1 MFINKTNIMYTK
13 EKVKACS
20 RWLTVLLMLLLCQAT
35 LAQEK
40 GKETP
45 TVTLSKNSYM
55 VTVGE
60 KDFVVPTI
68 TITNTKRN
76 NITSRFSRTYKIEDG
91 KQLTDEQG
99 NLTKPVTWQ
108 DATTGTTVLERYG
121 NVTIGGKTGTVKVNI
136 AFTPIGVY
144 ADKYNN
150 LSTSYTIQVNAP
162 ENITPTLTHNGNTIA
177 DGATLNI
184 STGKNQWGN
193 AQSGF
198 TALPELKLTYK
209 QNYDTYDITEY
220 YDIYYTLG
228 DTKGGVFS
236 LDMTNKKLISTATT
250 DAETTLTLTAKP
262 KDDYTSVY
270 GDKSYTFTFPVKSS
284 FISTDKKLKTYIS
297 FKKHVQ
303 EVYKAPGT
311 FNYYIPVITDEHGN
325 DITSLYKSNNTWN
338 VSTQWNTGDLTYTV
352 DFKNIYKVSK
362 NPYDQATRFA
372 ERTVDYSS
380 ADNPGQIT
388 FYGDGHAQLWSGAEY
403 VRPDDYIITVTAK
416 APTGY
421 ENIYDDPVVKDE
433 TTTTVTMTPYQGQ
446 PESFSRSYDLKA
458 NQYVLNVMKNAP
470 QIAFSPDPSKVKLAE
485 KMEMTSGSRFDV
497 KGYFPNVQAPTD
509 SCLYEKND
517 FWYTYFVPDDLAWDS
532 KKGDSQLTA
541 ETPVKVEVTGSVTKD
556 KRRED
561 NATESIKQANGSYKT
576 MTGTRYWTQKQWGNE
591 NWKITFHGTG
601 QIPLYYTIRP
611 WNIMKWDV
619 SSAQAVIYDIAPQ
632 EPVTLVIDPNSFV
645 IHIGETAEAPSVK
658 VYDQFGA
665 DLTEHYDFTYN
676 VDNTAIATVDA
687 TDHHATGVAQ
697 GTATVTVTATG
708 KADWKQKEYYKDVNS
723 ASYQIKVVPVD
734 DSPAQY
740 EVIYDDVPTS
750 DSHTNRMG
758 KLHFIKAG
766 KFAAGQMA
774 YQKVPGI
781 NITFGNPN
789 EHHMKVVQS
798 TADVSTGGQGLDNNN
813 EDHDGTGES
822 ATYYKD
828 VLFSN
833 GHPTNNAGVELTGY
847 DHDPIPVHGFFL
859 KIEAITNG
867 FLTID
872 ARFNADKTV
881 VLVRES
887 DKRIERFHYDTQ
899 FIGEQDFH
907 YALMAGQTY
916 YLYSD
921 DDEMRLHGLSFE
933 PAFVLMPEDTDPY
946 TAAQAFVNG
955 YTGKLPF
962 LRKTAYPTVEWQEL
976 ENEKTSNRDIN
987 KDVATIDKGTGNLT
1001 IIGSTADK
1009 DQSGKS
1015 IDNRVKVWAKVLG
1028 EKKSDGKQVVKQP
1041 QYLLRISD
1049 IPIYMLTDDEDK
1061 PQVIPQPGQRVSTTN
1076 ILTRMWMTYG
1086 GWEHQSEDYPYFKN
1100 NDKDAYPD
1108 LMYDGWKPAK
1118 MDSVGSNNRTINGFK
1133 VASFGE
1139 QNPTAENVRSWS
1151 LNDKNTFALPVRGAY
1166 VKFEPEESGT
1176 LIVYVLQNGLT
1187 DAQEQDTKLGDK
1199 YMLRRRAMY
1208 ILDEAGHSV
1217 HLTKDDEWA
1226 GMSELSDLASTAGTS
1241 STTPDKEQLGYYT
1254 ESVFRC
1260 TWNKLLN
1267 AAGNDE
1273 NKMFKHSTW
1282 SSLSEENKKTEMSA
1296 IETAWKDATVTIGTN
1311 NRLLS
1316 GTRQRVIMLSDS
1328 SYALPTKGYVRY
1340 SLHVKSGKTYYF
1352 FMTGSKLGLCGYA
1365 FVPEGFTGSFTEW
1378 TGKGKPTTENGETNE
1393 ADEANRKNLP
1403 EPDNEKVY
1411 STKAQTSP
1419 GYKNLNMYDSSSK
1432 GTNPTMTGKDG
1443 KYEFVNVTVNRSFQ
1457 NGKWTGICLPF
1468 SVNETQVKEVFG
1480 QHAMVISF
1488 DGLIPEGE
1496 KKGWAHFSQ
1505 HVNQLIEAGRPYFI
1519 KPAWTDET
1527 PKSSVTFNHVSLE
1540 GVEPMTLDCV
1550 YNPNNLTKDQLKVFQ
1565 YQFIGNYTK
1574 TQVPAYSY
1582 VMSAN
1587 AKDADGN
1594 VYKEGGL
1601 VRYAPKDATRKLS
1614 MAGFRSYLKPCK
1626 DEDGNEITTPEQAKM
1641 ALIQGFEF
1649 DGTATGIDEIVEDM
1663 NVDLS
1668 RYAKGVYNLNGQ
1680 LVSEKNSTEGLPA
1693 GVYIMNGKKII
1704 VK

>member
-1 MFINKTNIMYTK
+1 MYTK

-40 GKETP
+40 ETP
-45 TVTLSKNSYM
+45 KVKLSQDSYTVI
-55 VTVGE
+55 VGE
-60 KDFVVPTI
+60 KDFVEPTI
-68 TITNTKRN
+68 IITDKNGN
-76 NITSRFSRTYKIEDG
+76 NITSGFSRTYKIKSG

-99 NLTKPVTWQ
+99 NVTKPVTWK
-108 DATTGTTVLERYG
+108 DATTETTVLQRYG
-121 NVTIGGKTGTVKVNI
+121 DVTIGGKTGMVTVTI
-136 AFTPIGVY
+136 DFEPYGVY
-144 ADKYNN
+144 ADKYKEA
-150 LSTSYTIQVNAP
+150 TASYTIEVQAP
-162 ENITPTLTHNGNTIA
+162 TNVTATLTHNGDPIDDKTP
-177 DGATLNI
+177 LNI
-184 STGKNQWGN
+184 STGKKDEWNT
-193 AQSGF
+193 QSGF
-198 TALPELKLTYK
+198 TALPELKLTYEH
-209 QNYDTYDITEY
+209 NSDTYDITEY
-220 YDIYYTLG
+220 YDIDYTLG
-228 DTKGGVFS
+228 DNVGQVFS
-236 LDMTNKKLISTATT
+236 LDKTNKKLISTATT
-250 DAETTLTLTAKP
+250 DAETKLTLTAKP
-262 KDDYTSVY
+262 KADYASVY
-270 GDKSYTFTFPVKSS
+270 GDNPYTFTFPVKSS

-297 FKKHVQ
+297 FKEHKQ

-325 DITSLYKSNNTWN
+325 DITSLYKSNGTWN
-338 VSTQWNTGDLTYTV
+338 VTTQWNSGDLTYTV
-352 DFKNIYKVSK
+352 DFKNIYKESE
-362 NPYDQATRFA
+362 NPYDQATLFA
-372 ERTVDYSS
+372 EETVDYSS
-380 ADNPGQIT
+380 SENPGQIV
-388 FYGDGHAQLWSGAEY
+388 FYNDGRAQLSSGADY
-403 VRPDDYIITVTAK
+403 VRPDDYVITVTAK

-433 TTTTVTMTPYQGQ
+433 TTTPVTMTPYQGQ
-446 PESFSRSYDLKA
+446 PESLSRRYELKA

-541 ETPVKVEVTGSVTKD
+541 ETPVKVEVIGSLTDDQRKETNVK
-556 KRRED
+556 
-561 NATESIKQANGSYKT
+561 ESIKQDDGTYKT

-591 NWKITFHGTG
+591 NWKITFHGKG

-619 SSAQAVIYDIAPQ
+619 SSAQAIIYNIDEQ

-645 IHIGETAEAPSVK
+645 IHTDETAQAPSVK

-665 DLTEHYDFTYN
+665 DLTEHYTFTYT

-697 GTATVTVTATG
+697 GTATVTVTATE
-708 KADWKQKEYYKDVNS
+708 KNDWAQKDYYVDATPGTYTV
-723 ASYQIKVVPVD
+723 KVVAAD
-734 DSPAQY
+734 ASPAQY
-740 EVIYDDVPTS
+740 EVIYDDVATS
-750 DSHTNRMG
+750 STHTNRMG

-766 KFAAGQMA
+766 KFAAGQVA

-789 EHHMKVVQS
+789 DLHMDVVQS
-798 TADVSTGGQGLDNNN
+798 TADVSTGGIGKDNDN
-813 EDHDGTGES
+813 EDKDASGKFV
-822 ATYYKD
+822 KD
-828 VLFSN
+828 VLVSN
-833 GHPTNNAGVELTGY
+833 GHPTNKEGVQLMGGEA
-847 DHDPIPVHGFFL
+847 DPIPTNGFFV
-859 KIEAITNG
+859 KIEAVTNG

-872 ARFNADKTV
+872 ARFEAGHTV
-881 VLVRES
+881 YLVRES
-887 DKRIERFHYDTQ
+887 DKRTERFYYDSE
-899 FIGEQDFH
+899 FIGEQPFH

-916 YLYSD
+916 YLYAD
-921 DDEMRLHGLSFE
+921 GDQMRLHGLSFE

-946 TAAQAFVNG
+946 DAAQAFVNG
-955 YTGKLPF
+955 YTGKLPY
-962 LRKTAYPTVEWQEL
+962 LRKTSYPTVKWQPL
-976 ENEKTSNRDIN
+976 ANEYSTSSRDPN
-987 KDVATIDKGTGNLT
+987 KVATIDDNGKVTPLAT
-1001 IIGSTADK
+1001 TAEEID
-1009 DQSGKS
+1009 GKS
-1015 IDNRVKVWAKVLG
+1015 VHNRVKVSAIVLG
-1028 EKKSDGKQVVKQP
+1028 EKKSSGDQVEKIP

-1118 MDSVGSNNRTINGFK
+1118 MDSVGSDNRTIDGFK

-1139 QNPTAENVRSWS
+1139 QNPTAENVFSWNQ
-1151 LNDKNTFALPVRGAY
+1151 NDKNTFALPVRGAY
-1166 VKFEPEESGT
+1166 LKFEPEESGT
-1176 LIVYVLQNGLT
+1176 LIVYLLQNGMT
-1187 DAQEQDTKLGDK
+1187 DAQESDTKIGDAWK
-1199 YMLRRRAMY
+1199 LRRRAMY
-1208 ILDEAGHSV
+1208 ILDETGKNVALSKDSEWSEFAELAG
-1217 HLTKDDEWA
+1217 KA
-1226 GMSELSDLASTAGTS
+1226 TS
-1241 STTPDKEQLGYYT
+1241 SSTDDYANQYGFYT

-1260 TWNKLLN
+1260 SWDKLLK
-1267 AAGNDE
+1267 AADNHED
-1273 NKMFKHSTW
+1273 KMFSHSTW
-1282 SSLSEENKKTEMSA
+1282 KAFSAEDKAKDMAAIKSAWENAHIDLGK
-1296 IETAWKDATVTIGTN
+1296 N
-1311 NRLLS
+1311 NRLLN
-1316 GTRQRVIMLSDS
+1316 TTTVQRVVKLSDG

-1352 FMTGSKLGLCGYA
+1352 FMTGSKLGVCGYA
-1365 FVPEGFTGSFTEW
+1365 FVPEGFTKNYAEW
-1378 TGKGKPTTENGETNE
+1378 ITDKTPTTENGETNE
-1393 ADEANRKNLP
+1393 ADEANRKLLP
-1403 EPDNEKVY
+1403 EPGNKDVY
-1411 STKAQTSP
+1411 NTELKTTP
-1419 GYKNLNMYDSSSK
+1419 GYVAMTLYDNPTASQ
-1432 GTNPTMTGKDG
+1432 TNPEMTGDNAKA
-1443 KYEFVNVTVNRSFQ
+1443 EFVNVTVNRSFQ
-1457 NGKWTGICLPF
+1457 KGKWTGICLPF
-1468 SVNETQVKEVFG
+1468 SVNETQVKQVFG
-1480 QHAMVISF
+1480 DNAMVISF

-1519 KPAWTDET
+1519 KPAWTDAT
-1527 PKSSVTFNHVSLE
+1527 SKDKVTFTHVSME
-1540 GVEPMTLDCV
+1540 GVSPMTLDCV

-1565 YQFIGNYTK
+1565 YQFIGNYAP

-1594 VYKEGGL
+1594 IYDDGGL
-1601 VRYAPKDATRKLS
+1601 VRYAPKNATKTLS
-1614 MAGFRSYLKPCK
+1614 MAGFRSYLKPYK
-1626 DEDGNEITTPEQAKM
+1626 DEEGKPITTPAQAKM

-1668 RYAKGVYNLNGQ
+1668 RHVQGVYNLNGQ

>member
-1 MFINKTNIMYTK
+1 MYTK

-40 GKETP
+40 ETP

-60 KDFVVPTI
+60 KDFVEPTI
-68 TITNTKRN
+68 IITDKNGN
-76 NITSRFSRTYKIEDG
+76 NITSGFSRTYNIEG
-91 KQLTDEQG
+91 GTQLTDEQG
-99 NLTKPVTWQ
+99 NVTKPVTWQ
-108 DATTGTTVLERYG
+108 DATTGTTVQERYG
-121 NVTIGGKTGTVKVNI
+121 NVTIGGKTGTVTVQI
-136 AFTPIGVY
+136 DFTPLDAY
-144 ADKYNN
+144 ADKYN
-150 LSTSYTIQVNAP
+150 STSAQYTIQVKAP
-162 ENITPTLTHNGNTIA
+162 TDVTATLTLNGNTIA
-177 DGATLNI
+177 DKATLNI
-184 STGKNQWGN
+184 STGKDAYNN
-193 AQSGF
+193 IKSGSI
-198 TALPELKLTYK
+198 ALPELKLTYT
-209 QNYDTYDITEY
+209 NDNDVYDITQY
-220 YDIYYTLG
+220 YDIDYTLD

-236 LDMTNKKLISTATT
+236 LDKTNKTLTSTASN
-250 DAETTLTLTAKP
+250 DAETTLTLKATP
-262 KDDYTSVY
+262 KADYASVY
-270 GDKSYTFTFPVKSS
+270 GDNPYTFTFPVKSS

-297 FKKHVQ
+297 FKEHVQ

-338 VSTQWNTGDLTYTV
+338 VSTQWNSGDLTYNV
-352 DFKNIYKVSK
+352 EFKNIYKDSE
-362 NPYDQATRFA
+362 NPYDHATLFA
-372 ERTVDYSS
+372 EKNVDYSS
-380 ADNPGQIT
+380 SENPGQIV
-388 FYGDGHAQLWSGAEY
+388 FYNDGRAQLSSGADY
-403 VRPDDYIITVTAK
+403 VRPDDYVITVTAK

-433 TTTTVTMTPYQGQ
+433 TAITTVTMPPYQGQ
-446 PESFSRSYDLKA
+446 PESLSRSYALKA

-541 ETPVKVEVTGSVTKD
+541 ETPVKVEVIGSLTDDQRKETNVK
-556 KRRED
+556 
-561 NATESIKQANGSYKT
+561 ESIKQDDGTYKT

-591 NWKITFHGTG
+591 NWKITFHGKG

-619 SSAQAVIYDIAPQ
+619 SSAQAIIYNIDEQ
-632 EPVTLVIDPNSFV
+632 EPVTLVVDPNSFV
-645 IHIGETAEAPSVK
+645 IHTGETAEAPSVK

-665 DLTEHYDFTYN
+665 DLTEHYDFTYT
-676 VDNTAIATVDA
+676 VDNTGFATVDA
-687 TDHHATGVAQ
+687 TDHHATGMAQ
-697 GTATVTVTATG
+697 GTATVTVTATE
-708 KADWKQKEYYKDVNS
+708 KNDWAQKDYYVDATPGTYTV
-723 ASYQIKVVPVD
+723 KVVAAD
-734 DSPAQY
+734 ASPAQY
-740 EVIYDDVPTS
+740 EVIYDDVATS
-750 DSHTNRMG
+750 STHTNRMG

-766 KFAAGQMA
+766 KFAAGQVA

-789 EHHMKVVQS
+789 DLHMDVVQS
-798 TADVSTGGQGLDNNN
+798 TADVSTGGIGKDNDNDN
-813 EDHDGTGES
+813 EDKDASGKFV
-822 ATYYKD
+822 KD
-828 VLFSN
+828 VLVSN
-833 GHPTNNAGVELTGY
+833 GHPTNKEGVHLMGGET
-847 DHDPIPVHGFFL
+847 DPIPTNGFFV
-859 KIEAITNG
+859 KIEAVTNG

-872 ARFNADKTV
+872 ARFEADHTV
-881 VLVRES
+881 YLVRES
-887 DKRIERFHYDTQ
+887 DKRTERFYYDSE
-899 FIGEQDFH
+899 FIGEQPFH

-916 YLYSD
+916 YLYAD
-921 DDEMRLHGLSFE
+921 GDQMRLHGLSFE

-946 TAAQAFVNG
+946 DAAQAFVNG
-955 YTGKLPF
+955 YTGKLPY
-962 LRKTAYPTVEWQEL
+962 LRKTSYPTVKWQPL
-976 ENEKTSNRDIN
+976 ANEYSTSSRDPN
-987 KDVATIDKGTGNLT
+987 KVATIDDNGKVTPLAT
-1001 IIGSTADK
+1001 TAEEID
-1009 DQSGKS
+1009 GKS
-1015 IDNRVKVWAKVLG
+1015 VHNRVKVSAIVLG
-1028 EKKSDGKQVVKQP
+1028 EKKSSGDQVEKIP

-1086 GWEHQSEDYPYFKN
+1086 GWLHTTEDYPYYKK

-1118 MDSVGSNNRTINGFK
+1118 MDSVGGDNRTIDGFK

-1139 QNPTAENVRSWS
+1139 QNPTAENVFSWNQ
-1151 LNDKNTFALPVRGAY
+1151 NDKNTFALPVRGAY
-1166 VKFEPEESGT
+1166 LKFEPEESGT
-1176 LIVYVLQNGLT
+1176 LIVYLLQNGMT
-1187 DAQEQDTKLGDK
+1187 DAQESDTKLGDK

-1208 ILDEAGHSV
+1208 ILDEAGHNV
-1217 HLTKDDEWA
+1217 KLTPNDEWA
-1226 GMSELSDLASTAGTS
+1226 NIDIPGGTNAA
-1241 STTPDKEQLGYYT
+1241 DGVNFGYYT

-1260 TWNKLLN
+1260 SWEKLLKAAK

-1273 NKMFKHSTW
+1273 ATMFSHSTW
-1282 SSLSEENKKTEMSA
+1282 NTFNKAYTQDDKKKDMESVR
-1296 IETAWKDATVTIGTN
+1296 EAWQNATIKLGSN
-1311 NRLLS
+1311 NRLLN
-1316 GTRQRVIMLSDS
+1316 GTTVQRVIKLSDG

-1340 SLHVKSGKTYYF
+1340 ALHVKSGKTYYF
-1352 FMTGSKLGLCGYA
+1352 FMTGSKLGVCGYA
-1365 FVPEGFTGSFTEW
+1365 FVPKGFTGSFTEW
-1378 TGKGKPTTENGETNE
+1378 TGKGKPTTENGETNK
-1393 ADEANRKNLP
+1393 ADEANRKKLP
-1403 EPDNEKVY
+1403 EPGDEKVY
-1411 STKAQTSP
+1411 NTESKTTPRYVAMT
-1419 GYKNLNMYDSSSK
+1419 LYDNPTASQ
-1432 GTNPTMTGKDG
+1432 TNPEMTGDNAKA
-1443 KYEFVNVTVNRSFQ
+1443 EFVNVTVNRSFQ
-1457 NGKWTGICLPF
+1457 SGKWTGICLPF
-1468 SVNETQVKEVFG
+1468 SVNETQVKQVFG
-1480 QHAMVISF
+1480 NNAMVISF

-1519 KPAWTDET
+1519 KPAWTDDT
-1527 PKSSVTFNHVSLE
+1527 SKSSVTFNHVSME
-1540 GVEPMTLDCV
+1540 GVSPMTLDCV

-1565 YQFIGNYTK
+1565 YQFIGNYAP

-1587 AKDADGN
+1587 AKDAHGN
-1594 VYKEGGL
+1594 VYPEGGL
-1601 VRYAPKDATRKLS
+1601 VRYAPKDATKKLS

-1626 DEDGNEITTPEQAKM
+1626 DEDGNEITTPAQAKM

-1680 LVSEKNSTEGLPA
+1680 LVSEKNSTEGLPS

>member
-1 MFINKTNIMYTK
+1 MYTK

-40 GKETP
+40 ETP
-45 TVTLSKNSYM
+45 KVKLSQDSYTVI
-55 VTVGE
+55 VGE
-60 KDFVVPTI
+60 KDFVEPTI
-68 TITNTKRN
+68 IITDKNGN
-76 NITSRFSRTYKIEDG
+76 NITSGFSRTYKIKSG

-99 NLTKPVTWQ
+99 NVTKPVTWK
-108 DATTGTTVLERYG
+108 DATTETTVLERYG
-121 NVTIGGKTGTVKVNI
+121 NVTIGGKTGMVTVTI
-136 AFTPIGVY
+136 DFEPYGVY
-144 ADKYNN
+144 ADKYKEA
-150 LSTSYTIQVNAP
+150 TASYTIEVQAP
-162 ENITPTLTHNGNTIA
+162 TNVTATLSLNGNTIA
-177 DGATLNI
+177 DKATLNI
-184 STGKNQWGN
+184 STGKDAYNN
-193 AQSGF
+193 IKSGSI
-198 TALPELKLTYK
+198 ALPELKLTYT
-209 QNYDTYDITEY
+209 NDNDVYDITQY
-220 YDIYYTLG
+220 YDIDYTLD

-236 LDMTNKKLISTATT
+236 LDKTNKTLTSTASN
-250 DAETTLTLTAKP
+250 DAETTLTLKATP
-262 KDDYTSVY
+262 KADYASVY
-270 GDKSYTFTFPVKSS
+270 GDNPYTFTFPVKSS

-297 FKKHVQ
+297 FKEHKQ

-325 DITSLYKSNNTWN
+325 DITSLYKSNGTWN
-338 VSTQWNTGDLTYTV
+338 VSTQWNSGDLTYTV
-352 DFKNIYKVSK
+352 DFKNIYKESE
-362 NPYDQATRFA
+362 NPYDHETKFA

-380 ADNPGQIT
+380 SENPGQIV
-388 FYGDGHAQLWSGAEY
+388 FYNDGRAQLSSGADY
-403 VRPDDYIITVTAK
+403 VRPDDYVITVTAK

-433 TTTTVTMTPYQGQ
+433 TAITTVTMPRYQGQ
-446 PESFSRSYDLKA
+446 PESLSRSYALKA
-458 NQYVLNVMKNAP
+458 NQYVLNVKKCSP

-485 KMEMTSGSRFDV
+485 NMVMTSGSRFDV

-517 FWYTYFVPDDLAWDS
+517 FWYTYFVPEESAWHE
-532 KKGDSQLTA
+532 GEQLTQGQ
-541 ETPVKVEVTGSVTKD
+541 VKVEVTGSIAGGDTRMETNVS
-556 KRRED
+556 
-561 NATESIKQANGSYKT
+561 ESIKQANGTYTT
-576 MTGTRYWTQKQWGNE
+576 MTGTRYWSQKAWGTDG
-591 NWKITFHGTG
+591 NWKITFHGKG

-619 SSAQAVIYDIAPQ
+619 SSAQAIIYNIDEQ

-645 IHIGETAEAPSVK
+645 IHTDETAQAPSVK

-665 DLTEHYDFTYN
+665 DLTEHYTFTYT

-697 GTATVTVTATG
+697 GTATVTVTATE
-708 KADWKQKEYYKDVNS
+708 KNDWAQKEYYKDANS

-734 DSPAQY
+734 ASQAQY
-740 EVIYDDVPTS
+740 EVIYDNDYTKG
-750 DSHTNRMG
+750 HTNRMG

-766 KFAAGQMA
+766 KFAAGQVA

-789 EHHMKVVQS
+789 DHHMDVVQS
-798 TADVSTGGQGLDNNN
+798 TADVSTGGIGKDNDN
-813 EDHDGTGES
+813 EDKDASGKVV
-822 ATYYKD
+822 KD
-828 VLFSN
+828 VLVSN
-833 GHPTNNAGVELTGY
+833 GHPTNKEGEHLMGGET
-847 DHDPIPVHGFFL
+847 DPIPTNGFFV
-859 KIEAITNG
+859 KIEAVTNG

-872 ARFNADKTV
+872 ARFEADHTV
-881 VLVRES
+881 YLVRES
-887 DKRIERFHYDTQ
+887 DKRTERFYYDSE
-899 FIGEQDFH
+899 FIGEQPFH

-916 YLYSD
+916 YLYAD
-921 DDEMRLHGLSFE
+921 GDQMRLHGLSFE

-946 TAAQAFVNG
+946 DAAQAFVNG
-955 YTGKLPF
+955 YTGKLPY
-962 LRKTAYPTVEWQEL
+962 LRKTSYPTVKWQPL
-976 ENEKTSNRDIN
+976 ANEYSTSSRDPN
-987 KDVATIDKGTGNLT
+987 KVATIDDNGKVTPLAT
-1001 IIGSTADK
+1001 TAEEID
-1009 DQSGKS
+1009 GKS
-1015 IDNRVKVWAKVLG
+1015 VHNRVKVSAIVLG
-1028 EKKSDGKQVVKQP
+1028 EKKSSGDQVEKIP

-1118 MDSVGSNNRTINGFK
+1118 MDSVGSDNRTIDGFK

-1139 QNPTAENVRSWS
+1139 QNPTAENVFSWNQ
-1151 LNDKNTFALPVRGAY
+1151 NDKNTFALPVRGAY
-1166 VKFEPEESGT
+1166 LKFEPEESGT
-1176 LIVYVLQNGLT
+1176 LIVYLLQNGMT
-1187 DAQEQDTKLGDK
+1187 DAQESNTKLGDK
-1199 YMLRRRAMY
+1199 YQLRRRAMY
-1208 ILDEAGHSV
+1208 ILDETGKNVALSKDSEWSEFAELAG
-1217 HLTKDDEWA
+1217 KA
-1226 GMSELSDLASTAGTS
+1226 TS
-1241 STTPDKEQLGYYT
+1241 SSTDDYANQYGFYT

-1260 TWNKLLN
+1260 SWDKLLK

-1273 NKMFKHSTW
+1273 NKMFSHSTW
-1282 SSLSEENKKTEMSA
+1282 KAFSDDQMAADRAAIKSAWENAHIDLGK
-1296 IETAWKDATVTIGTN
+1296 N
-1311 NRLLS
+1311 NRLLN
-1316 GTRQRVIMLSDS
+1316 TTTVQRVIKLSDG

-1378 TGKGKPTTENGETNE
+1378 TGKGKPTTENGETNK
-1393 ADEANRKNLP
+1393 ADEANRKLLP
-1403 EPDNEKVY
+1403 EPGNKNVY
-1411 STKAQTSP
+1411 NTESKTTP
-1419 GYKNLNMYDSSSK
+1419 GYENMTLYDNPTSTQ
-1432 GTNPTMTGKDG
+1432 TNPEMTGDNAKV
-1443 KYEFVNVTVNRSFQ
+1443 EFVNVTVNRSFQ
-1457 NGKWTGICLPF
+1457 KGKWTGICLPF
-1468 SVNETQVKEVFG
+1468 SVNETQVKQVFG
-1480 QHAMVISF
+1480 DNAMVISF

-1519 KPAWTDET
+1519 KPAWTDDI
-1527 PKSSVTFNHVSLE
+1527 PKSSVTFTHVSLE
-1540 GVEPMTLDCV
+1540 GVSPMTLDCV

-1565 YQFIGNYTK
+1565 YQFIGNYAP

-1594 VYKEGGL
+1594 VYPEGGL
-1601 VRYAPKDATRKLS
+1601 VRYAPKNATKTLS
-1614 MAGFRSYLKPCK
+1614 MAGFRSYLKPYK
-1626 DEDGNEITTPEQAKM
+1626 DEEGKPITTPAQAKM

>member
-1 MFINKTNIMYTK
+1 MYTK

-40 GKETP
+40 ETP

-60 KDFVVPTI
+60 KDFEVPTI
-68 TITNTKRN
+68 IITDKNGN
-76 NITSRFSRTYKIEDG
+76 NITSRFSRTYNIEG
-91 KQLTDEQG
+91 GTQLTDEQG
-99 NLTKPVTWQ
+99 NVTKPVTWQ
-108 DATTGTTVLERYG
+108 DATTGTTVQERYG
-121 NVTIGGKTGTVKVNI
+121 NVTIGSKTGKVTVNI
-136 AFTPIGVY
+136 NFTPIGIY
-144 ADKYNN
+144 ADKYN
-150 LSTSYTIQVNAP
+150 SISAQYTIQVNAP
-162 ENITPTLTHNGNTIA
+162 ENINSTLSLNGNTIA
-177 DGATLNI
+177 DKATLNI
-184 STGKNQWGN
+184 STGKDAYNN
-193 AQSGF
+193 IKSGSI
-198 TALPELKLTYK
+198 ALPELKLTYT
-209 QNYDTYDITEY
+209 NDNDVYDITQY
-220 YDIYYTLG
+220 YDIDYTLD

-236 LDMTNKKLISTATT
+236 LDKTNKTLTSTASN
-250 DAETTLTLTAKP
+250 DAETTLTLKATP
-262 KDDYTSVY
+262 KADYASVY
-270 GDKSYTFTFPVKSS
+270 GDNPYTFTFPVKSS

-297 FKKHVQ
+297 FKEHVQ

-338 VSTQWNTGDLTYTV
+338 VSTQWNSGDLTYTV
-352 DFKNIYKVSK
+352 DFKNIYKGSE
-362 NPYDQATRFA
+362 NPYDKGTLFA
-372 ERTVDYSS
+372 GKTVDYSS
-380 ADNPGQIT
+380 IDNPGQII

-433 TTTTVTMTPYQGQ
+433 TTTPVTMTPYQGQ
-446 PESFSRSYDLKA
+446 PESLSRRYELKA

-470 QIAFSPDPSKVKLAE
+470 QISFTPDPSKVTLAE
-485 KMEMTSGSRFDV
+485 GMTMTSGNRFDV

-509 SCLYEKND
+509 SCLYENND
-517 FWYTYFVPDDLAWDS
+517 FWYTYFVPEESAWHE
-532 KKGDSQLTA
+532 GDQLTQGQ
-541 ETPVKVEVTGSVTKD
+541 VKVEVTGSIAGGDTRMETNVS
-556 KRRED
+556 
-561 NATESIKQANGSYKT
+561 ESIKQANGTYTT
-576 MTGTRYWTQKQWGNE
+576 MTGTRYWSQKAWGTDG
-591 NWKITFHGTG
+591 NWKIIFHGTG
-601 QIPLYYTIRP
+601 KIPLYYTIRP
-611 WNIMKWDV
+611 WTVQKWDI
-619 SSAQAVIYDIAPQ
+619 SSAQAVTYTIVKQ

-645 IHIGETAEAPSVK
+645 IHTGETAEAPSVK

-676 VDNTAIATVDA
+676 VDNKAIATVDA

-708 KADWKQKEYYKDVNS
+708 KADWKQKEYYKDANS

-734 DSPAQY
+734 ASQAQY
-740 EVIYDDVPTS
+740 EVIYDNDYTKG
-750 DSHTNRMG
+750 HTNRMG

-766 KFAAGQMA
+766 KFAAGQVA

-789 EHHMKVVQS
+789 DHHMDVVQS
-798 TADVSTGGQGLDNNN
+798 TADVSTGGIGKDNDN
-813 EDHDGTGES
+813 EDKDASGKFV
-822 ATYYKD
+822 KD
-828 VLFSN
+828 VLVSN
-833 GHPTNNAGVELTGY
+833 GHPTNKEGVHLMGGET
-847 DHDPIPVHGFFL
+847 DPIPTNGFFV
-859 KIEAITNG
+859 KIEAVTNG

-872 ARFNADKTV
+872 ARFNADRTV
-881 VLVRES
+881 FLVRES
-887 DKRIERFHYDTQ
+887 DKRTERFYYDSE
-899 FIGEQDFH
+899 FIGEQPFH

-916 YLYSD
+916 YLYANGD
-921 DDEMRLHGLSFE
+921 NMRLHGLSFE

-946 TAAQAFVNG
+946 EAAQAFVNG
-955 YTGKLPF
+955 YTGKLPY
-962 LRKTAYPTVEWQEL
+962 LRKTSYPTVKWQPL
-976 ENEKTSNRDIN
+976 ANEYSTSSRDPN
-987 KDVATIDKGTGNLT
+987 KVATIDDNGKVTPLAT
-1001 IIGSTADK
+1001 TAEEID
-1009 DQSGKS
+1009 GKS
-1015 IDNRVKVWAKVLG
+1015 VHNRVKVSAIVLG
-1028 EKKSDGKQVVKQP
+1028 EKKSSGDQVEKIP

-1086 GWEHQSEDYPYFKN
+1086 GWLHTTEDYPYYKK

-1118 MDSVGSNNRTINGFK
+1118 MDSVGGDNRTIDGFK

-1139 QNPTAENVRSWS
+1139 QNPTAENVFSWNQ
-1151 LNDKNTFALPVRGAY
+1151 NDKNTFALPVRGAY
-1166 VKFEPEESGT
+1166 LKFEPEESGT
-1176 LIVYVLQNGLT
+1176 LIVYLLQNGMT
-1187 DAQEQDTKLGDK
+1187 DAQESDTKLGDK

-1208 ILDEAGHSV
+1208 ILDEAGHNV
-1217 HLTKDDEWA
+1217 KLTPNDEWA
-1226 GMSELSDLASTAGTS
+1226 NIDIPGGTNAA
-1241 STTPDKEQLGYYT
+1241 DGVNFGYYT

-1260 TWNKLLN
+1260 SWEKLLKAAK

-1273 NKMFKHSTW
+1273 ATMFSHSTW
-1282 SSLSEENKKTEMSA
+1282 NTFNKAYTQDDKKKDMESVR
-1296 IETAWKDATVTIGTN
+1296 EAWQNATIKLGSN
-1311 NRLLS
+1311 NRLLN
-1316 GTRQRVIMLSDS
+1316 GTTVQRVIKLSDG

-1340 SLHVKSGKTYYF
+1340 ALHVKSGKTYYF
-1352 FMTGSKLGLCGYA
+1352 FMTGSKLGVCGYA
-1365 FVPEGFTGSFTEW
+1365 FVPKGFTGSFTEW
-1378 TGKGKPTTENGETNE
+1378 TGKGKPTTENGETNK
-1393 ADEANRKNLP
+1393 ADEANRKKLP
-1403 EPDNEKVY
+1403 EPGDEKVY
-1411 STKAQTSP
+1411 NTESKTTP
-1419 GYKNLNMYDSSSK
+1419 GYVAMTLYDNPTASQ
-1432 GTNPTMTGKDG
+1432 TNPEMTGDNAKA
-1443 KYEFVNVTVNRSFQ
+1443 EFVNVTVNRSFQ
-1457 NGKWTGICLPF
+1457 SGKWTGICLPF
-1468 SVNETQVKEVFG
+1468 SVNETQVKQVFG
-1480 QHAMVISF
+1480 DNAMVISF

-1519 KPAWTDET
+1519 KPAWTDDT
-1527 PKSSVTFNHVSLE
+1527 SKSSVTFNHVSME
-1540 GVEPMTLDCV
+1540 GVSPMTLDCV

-1565 YQFIGNYTK
+1565 YQFIGNYAP

-1594 VYKEGGL
+1594 VYPEGGL
-1601 VRYAPKDATRKLS
+1601 VRYAPKNATKKLS

-1626 DEDGNEITTPEQAKM
+1626 DEDGNEITTPAQAKM

>member
-1 MFINKTNIMYTK
+1 MYTK

-40 GKETP
+40 ETP

-60 KDFVVPTI
+60 KDFEVPTI
-68 TITNTKRN
+68 IITDKNGN
-76 NITSRFSRTYKIEDG
+76 NITSRFSRTYKIEG
-91 KQLTDEQG
+91 GTQLTDEQG
-99 NLTKPVTWQ
+99 NVTKPVTWK
-108 DATTGTTVLERYG
+108 DATTETTVLERYG
-121 NVTIGGKTGTVKVNI
+121 NVTIGGKTGMVTVTI
-136 AFTPIGVY
+136 DFEPYGVY
-144 ADKYNN
+144 ADKYKEA
-150 LSTSYTIQVNAP
+150 TASYTIEVQAP
-162 ENITPTLTHNGNTIA
+162 TNVTATLTHNGDPIDDKTP
-177 DGATLNI
+177 LNI
-184 STGKNQWGN
+184 STGKKDEWNT
-193 AQSGF
+193 QSGF
-198 TALPELKLTYK
+198 TALPELKLTYE
-209 QNYDTYDITEY
+209 QNNDTYDITKY
-220 YDIYYTLG
+220 YDIDYTLG
-228 DTKGGVFS
+228 DNVGQVFS
-236 LDMTNKKLISTATT
+236 LDKTNKKLISTATT
-250 DAETTLTLTAKP
+250 DAETKLTLTAKP
-262 KDDYTSVY
+262 KADYASVY
-270 GDKSYTFTFPVKSS
+270 GDNPYTFTFPVKSS

-297 FKKHVQ
+297 FKEHVQ

-338 VSTQWNTGDLTYTV
+338 VSTQGNSGDLTYTV
-352 DFKNIYKVSK
+352 DFKNIYKDSE
-362 NPYDQATRFA
+362 NPYDHETKFA

-380 ADNPGQIT
+380 IDNPGQIR

-433 TTTTVTMTPYQGQ
+433 TTTPVTMTPYQGQ
-446 PESFSRSYDLKA
+446 PESLSRRYELKA

-532 KKGDSQLTA
+532 KKGDSLLTA
-541 ETPVKVEVTGSVTKD
+541 ETPVKVEVIGSLTDDQRKETNVK
-556 KRRED
+556 
-561 NATESIKQANGSYKT
+561 ESIKQDDGTYKT

-591 NWKITFHGTG
+591 NWKITFHGKG

-619 SSAQAVIYDIAPQ
+619 SSAQAIIYNIDEQ

-645 IHIGETAEAPSVK
+645 IHTGETAEAPSVK

-676 VDNTAIATVDA
+676 VDNTDIATVDA

-708 KADWKQKEYYKDVNS
+708 KADWKQKEYYKDANS

-734 DSPAQY
+734 ASQAQY
-740 EVIYDDVPTS
+740 EVIYDNDYTKG
-750 DSHTNRMG
+750 HTNRMG
-758 KLHFIKAG
+758 KLHFIKDG
-766 KFAAGQMA
+766 KFAAGQVA

-781 NITFGNPN
+781 NITFGNPID
-789 EHHMKVVQS
+789 HHMNVVRSSAKV
-798 TADVSTGGQGLDNNN
+798 TEGGDQGLDNDN
-813 EDHDGTGES
+813 EDYDETTK
-822 ATYYKD
+822 TYYKD
-828 VLFSN
+828 VLVSN
-833 GHPTNNAGVELTGY
+833 GHPTNKEGVQLMGGEA
-847 DHDPIPVHGFFL
+847 DPIPTNGFFV
-859 KIEAITNG
+859 KIEAVTNG

-872 ARFNADKTV
+872 ARFEAGHTV
-881 VLVRES
+881 YLVRES
-887 DKRIERFHYDTQ
+887 DKRTERFHYDSK
-899 FIGEQDFH
+899 FIGEQPFH

-916 YLYSD
+916 YLYAD
-921 DDEMRLHGLSFE
+921 GDQMRLHGLSFE

-946 TAAQAFVNG
+946 DAAQAFVNG
-955 YTGKLPF
+955 YTGKLPY
-962 LRKTAYPTVEWQEL
+962 LRKTSYPTLEWQKL
-976 ENEKTSNRDIN
+976 TNEYTSDRDIT
-987 KDVATIDKGTGNLT
+987 KIATIDDKGYVKA
-1001 IIGSTADK
+1001 IGPTADK
-1009 DQSGKS
+1009 DSEGKTR
-1015 IDNRVKVWAKVLG
+1015 DNRVIVSAKVYG
-1028 EKKSDGKQVVKQP
+1028 EKKKDGKQVVKTP

-1118 MDSVGSNNRTINGFK
+1118 MDSVGSDNRTIDGFK

-1139 QNPTAENVRSWS
+1139 QNPTAENVFSWNQ
-1151 LNDKNTFALPVRGAY
+1151 NDKNTFALPVRGAY
-1166 VKFEPEESGT
+1166 LKFEPEESGT
-1176 LIVYVLQNGLT
+1176 LIVYLLQNGMT
-1187 DAQEQDTKLGDK
+1187 DAQESDTKLGDK
-1199 YMLRRRAMY
+1199 YKLRRRAMY
-1208 ILDEAGHSV
+1208 ILDETGKNVALSKDSEWSEFAELAG
-1217 HLTKDDEWA
+1217 KA
-1226 GMSELSDLASTAGTS
+1226 TS
-1241 STTPDKEQLGYYT
+1241 SSTDDYANQYGFYT

-1260 TWNKLLN
+1260 SWDKLLK

-1273 NKMFKHSTW
+1273 NKMFSHSTW
-1282 SSLSEENKKTEMSA
+1282 KAFSDDQMAADRATIKSAWENAHIDLGK
-1296 IETAWKDATVTIGTN
+1296 N
-1311 NRLLS
+1311 NRLLN
-1316 GTRQRVIMLSDS
+1316 TTTVQRVIKLSDG

-1365 FVPEGFTGSFTEW
+1365 FVPEGFTKHYAEW
-1378 TGKGKPTTENGETNE
+1378 IKDKKPTTTTGETNE
-1393 ADEANRKNLP
+1393 ADEANRKLLP
-1403 EPDNEKVY
+1403 EPGDEKVY
-1411 STKAQTSP
+1411 NTESKTTPRYVAMT
-1419 GYKNLNMYDSSSK
+1419 LYDNPTASQ
-1432 GTNPTMTGKDG
+1432 TNPEMTGDNAKA
-1443 KYEFVNVTVNRSFQ
+1443 EFVNVTVNRSFQ
-1457 NGKWTGICLPF
+1457 SGKWTGICLPF
-1468 SVNETQVKEVFG
+1468 SVNETQVKQVFG
-1480 QHAMVISF
+1480 NNAMVISF

-1519 KPAWTDET
+1519 KPAWTDDT
-1527 PKSSVTFNHVSLE
+1527 SKSSVTFNHVSME
-1540 GVEPMTLDCV
+1540 GVSPMTLDCV

-1565 YQFIGNYTK
+1565 YQFIGNYAP

-1587 AKDADGN
+1587 AKDAHGN
-1594 VYKEGGL
+1594 IYDDGGL
-1601 VRYAPKDATRKLS
+1601 VRYAPKNATKTLS
-1614 MAGFRSYLKPCK
+1614 MAGFRSYLKPYK
-1626 DEDGNEITTPEQAKM
+1626 DEEGKPITTPAQAKM

-1668 RYAKGVYNLNGQ
+1668 RHVQGVYNLNGQ

>member
-1 MFINKTNIMYTK
+1 MLINKTNIMYTK

-40 GKETP
+40 ETP

-60 KDFVVPTI
+60 KDFEVPTI
-68 TITNTKRN
+68 TITNKKKGN
-76 NITSRFSRTYKIEDG
+76 NITSRFSRTYKIEG
-91 KQLTDEQG
+91 GTQLTDEQG
-99 NLTKPVTWQ
+99 NVTKPVTWK

-121 NVTIGGKTGTVKVNI
+121 NVTIGGKTGTVTVQI
-136 AFTPIGVY
+136 DFTPLDAY
-144 ADKYNN
+144 ADKYN
-150 LSTSYTIQVNAP
+150 STSAQYTIQVKAP
-162 ENITPTLTHNGNTIA
+162 TDVTATLTHNGNTIA

-184 STGKNQWGN
+184 STGQNQWGSTQN
-193 AQSGF
+193 GF
-198 TALPELKLTYK
+198 TALPELKLTYV

-220 YDIYYTLG
+220 YDIDYTLG

-236 LDMTNKKLISTATT
+236 LDMTNKKLTSKATT

-262 KDDYTSVY
+262 KADYTSVY
-270 GDKSYTFTFPVKSS
+270 GDKSYTFTFKVKSS

-297 FKKHVQ
+297 FKEHKQ

-325 DITSLYKSNNTWN
+325 DITSLYKSNGTWN
-338 VSTQWNTGDLTYTV
+338 VTTQWNSGDLTYTV
-352 DFKNIYKVSK
+352 DFKNIYKESE
-362 NPYDQATRFA
+362 NPYDHETKFA

-380 ADNPGQIT
+380 IDNPGQIR

-433 TTTTVTMTPYQGQ
+433 TTTPVTMTPYQGQ
-446 PESFSRSYDLKA
+446 PESLSRRYELKA

-541 ETPVKVEVTGSVTKD
+541 ETPVKVEVIGSLTDDQRKETNVK
-556 KRRED
+556 
-561 NATESIKQANGSYKT
+561 ESIKQDDGTYKT

-619 SSAQAVIYDIAPQ
+619 SSAQAVTYTIVKQ

-645 IHIGETAEAPSVK
+645 IHTGETAEAPSVK

-687 TDHHATGVAQ
+687 TDHHATGVAA
-697 GTATVTVTATG
+697 GTATVTVKATEKSG
-708 KADWKQKEYYKDVNS
+708 WDQAGYYEEATPGTYTV
-723 ASYQIKVVPVD
+723 KVVAAD
-734 DSPAQY
+734 ASPAQY

-750 DSHTNRMG
+750 NSHTNRMG

-789 EHHMKVVQS
+789 DHHMKVVQS
-798 TADVSTGGQGLDNNN
+798 TADVSTGGQGLDNEN
-813 EDHDGTGES
+813 EDKDANGKFV
-822 ATYYKD
+822 KD
-828 VLFSN
+828 VLESN
-833 GHPTNNAGVELTGY
+833 GHPTNKEGVQLMGGEA
-847 DHDPIPVHGFFL
+847 DPIPTNGFFV
-859 KIEAITNG
+859 KIEAVTNG

-872 ARFNADKTV
+872 ARFEAGHTV
-881 VLVRES
+881 YLVRES
-887 DKRIERFHYDTQ
+887 DKRTERFHYDSK
-899 FIGEQDFH
+899 FIGEQPFH

-916 YLYSD
+916 YLYAD
-921 DDEMRLHGLSFE
+921 GDQMRLHGLSFE

-946 TAAQAFVNG
+946 DAAQAFVNG
-955 YTGKLPF
+955 YTGKLPY
-962 LRKTAYPTVEWQEL
+962 LRKTSYPTLEWQPL
-976 ENEKTSNRDIN
+976 ANEYESDRTISDI
-987 KDVATIDKGTGNLT
+987 ATIDDKGYVKA
-1001 IIGSTADK
+1001 IGPTADK
-1009 DQSGKS
+1009 DSEGKTR
-1015 IDNRVKVWAKVLG
+1015 DNRVIVSAKVYG
-1028 EKKSDGKQVVKQP
+1028 ETKSNGKRVVKTP
-1041 QYLLRISD
+1041 QYKLRISD

-1118 MDSVGSNNRTINGFK
+1118 MDSVGSDNRTIDGFK

-1139 QNPTAENVRSWS
+1139 QNPTAENVFSWNQ
-1151 LNDKNTFALPVRGAY
+1151 NDKNTFALPVRGAY
-1166 VKFEPEESGT
+1166 LKFEPEESGT
-1176 LIVYVLQNGLT
+1176 LIVYLLQNGMT
-1187 DAQEQDTKLGDK
+1187 DAQESDTKIGDAWK
-1199 YMLRRRAMY
+1199 LRRRAMY
-1208 ILDEAGHSV
+1208 ILDETGKNVALSKDSEWSEFAELAG
-1217 HLTKDDEWA
+1217 KA
-1226 GMSELSDLASTAGTS
+1226 TS
-1241 STTPDKEQLGYYT
+1241 SSTDDYANQYGFYT

-1260 TWNKLLN
+1260 SWDKLLK
-1267 AAGNDE
+1267 AADNHED
-1273 NKMFKHSTW
+1273 KMFSHSTW
-1282 SSLSEENKKTEMSA
+1282 KAFSAEDKAKDMAAIKSAWENA
-1296 IETAWKDATVTIGTN
+1296 HIDLGTN
-1311 NRLLS
+1311 NRLLN
-1316 GTRQRVIMLSDS
+1316 TTTVQRVIKLSDG

-1365 FVPEGFTGSFTEW
+1365 FVPEGFTKHYAEW
-1378 TGKGKPTTENGETNE
+1378 IKDKKPTTTTGETNE
-1393 ADEANRKNLP
+1393 ADEANRKKLP
-1403 EPDNEKVY
+1403 EPGDEKVY
-1411 STKAQTSP
+1411 NTESKTTP
-1419 GYKNLNMYDSSSK
+1419 GYVAMTLYDNPTASQ
-1432 GTNPTMTGKDG
+1432 TNPEMTGDNAKV
-1443 KYEFVNVTVNRSFQ
+1443 EFVNVTVNRSFQ

-1468 SVNETQVKEVFG
+1468 SVNETQVKQVFG
-1480 QHAMVISF
+1480 KDAMVISF

-1519 KPAWTDET
+1519 KPAWTDDT
-1527 PKSSVTFNHVSLE
+1527 PKSSVTFTHVSLE
-1540 GVEPMTLDCV
+1540 GVKPMTLDCV

-1587 AKDADGN
+1587 AKDAHGN

-1601 VRYAPKDATRKLS
+1601 VRYAPKDATNTLS
-1614 MAGFRSYLKPCK
+1614 MAGFRSYLKPYK
-1626 DEDGNEITTPEQAKM
+1626 DEDGNEITTPTQAKM

>member
-1 MFINKTNIMYTK
+1 MLINKTNIMYTK

-40 GKETP
+40 ETP
-45 TVTLSKNSYM
+45 KVKLSQDSYTVI
-55 VTVGE
+55 VGE
-60 KDFVVPTI
+60 KDFVEPTI
-68 TITNTKRN
+68 IITDKNGN
-76 NITSRFSRTYKIEDG
+76 NITSGFSRTYKIKSG
-91 KQLTDEQG
+91 TQLTDEQG
-99 NLTKPVTWQ
+99 NVTKPVTWK

-121 NVTIGGKTGTVKVNI
+121 NVTIGGKTGTVTVQI
-136 AFTPIGVY
+136 DFTPLDAY
-144 ADKYNN
+144 ADKYN
-150 LSTSYTIQVNAP
+150 STSAQYTIQVKAP
-162 ENITPTLTHNGNTIA
+162 TNVTATLTHNGDPIDDKTP
-177 DGATLNI
+177 LNI
-184 STGKNQWGN
+184 STGKKDEWNT
-193 AQSGF
+193 QSGF
-198 TALPELKLTYK
+198 TALPELKLTYE
-209 QNYDTYDITEY
+209 QNNDTYDITKY
-220 YDIYYTLG
+220 YDIDYTLD

-236 LDMTNKKLISTATT
+236 LDKTNKKLTSKATT

-262 KDDYTSVY
+262 KADYTSVY
-270 GDKSYTFTFPVKSS
+270 GDKSYTFTFKVKSS

-297 FKKHVQ
+297 FKEHKQ

-325 DITSLYKSNNTWN
+325 DITSLYKSNGTWN
-338 VSTQWNTGDLTYTV
+338 VTTQWNSGDLTYTV
-352 DFKNIYKVSK
+352 DFKNIYKESE
-362 NPYDQATRFA
+362 NPYDHETKFA

-380 ADNPGQIT
+380 SENPGQIV
-388 FYGDGHAQLWSGAEY
+388 FYNDGRAQLSSGADY
-403 VRPDDYIITVTAK
+403 VRPDDYVITVTAK

-433 TTTTVTMTPYQGQ
+433 TAITTVTMPPYQGQ
-446 PESFSRSYDLKA
+446 PESLSRRYELKA

-541 ETPVKVEVTGSVTKD
+541 ETPVKVEVIGSLTDDQRKETNVK
-556 KRRED
+556 
-561 NATESIKQANGSYKT
+561 ESIKQDDGTYKT

-591 NWKITFHGTG
+591 NWKITFHGKG

-619 SSAQAVIYDIAPQ
+619 SSAQAIIYNIDEQ

-645 IHIGETAEAPSVK
+645 IHTDETAQAPSVK

-665 DLTEHYDFTYN
+665 DLTEHYTFTYT

-697 GTATVTVTATG
+697 GTATVTVTATE
-708 KADWKQKEYYKDVNS
+708 KNDWAQKDYYVDATPGTYTV
-723 ASYQIKVVPVD
+723 KVVAAD
-734 DSPAQY
+734 ASPAQY
-740 EVIYDDVPTS
+740 EVIYDDVATS
-750 DSHTNRMG
+750 STHTNRMG

-766 KFAAGQMA
+766 KFAAGQVA

-789 EHHMKVVQS
+789 DLHMDVVQS
-798 TADVSTGGQGLDNNN
+798 TADVSTGGIGKDNDN
-813 EDHDGTGES
+813 EDKDASGKFV
-822 ATYYKD
+822 KD
-828 VLFSN
+828 VLVSN
-833 GHPTNNAGVELTGY
+833 GHPTNKEGVHLMGGET
-847 DHDPIPVHGFFL
+847 DPIPTNGFFV
-859 KIEAITNG
+859 KIEAVTNG

-872 ARFNADKTV
+872 ARFEADHTV
-881 VLVRES
+881 YLVRES
-887 DKRIERFHYDTQ
+887 DKRTERFYYDSE
-899 FIGEQDFH
+899 FIGEQPFH

-916 YLYSD
+916 YLYAD
-921 DDEMRLHGLSFE
+921 GDQMRLHGLSFE

-946 TAAQAFVNG
+946 DAAQAFVNG
-955 YTGKLPF
+955 YTGKLPY
-962 LRKTAYPTVEWQEL
+962 LRKTSYPTVKWQPL
-976 ENEKTSNRDIN
+976 ANEYSTSSRDPN
-987 KDVATIDKGTGNLT
+987 KVATIDDNGKVTPLAT
-1001 IIGSTADK
+1001 TAEEID
-1009 DQSGKS
+1009 GKS
-1015 IDNRVKVWAKVLG
+1015 VHNRVKVSAIVLG
-1028 EKKSDGKQVVKQP
+1028 EKKSSGDQVEKIP

-1086 GWEHQSEDYPYFKN
+1086 GWLHTTEDYPYYKK

-1118 MDSVGSNNRTINGFK
+1118 MDSVGGDNRTIDGFK

-1139 QNPTAENVRSWS
+1139 QNPTAENVFSWNQ
-1151 LNDKNTFALPVRGAY
+1151 NDKNTFALPVRGAY
-1166 VKFEPEESGT
+1166 LKFEPEESGT
-1176 LIVYVLQNGLT
+1176 LIVYLLQNGMT
-1187 DAQEQDTKLGDK
+1187 DAQESDTKLGDK

-1208 ILDEAGHSV
+1208 ILDEAGHNV
-1217 HLTKDDEWA
+1217 KLTPNDEWA
-1226 GMSELSDLASTAGTS
+1226 NIDIPGGTNAA
-1241 STTPDKEQLGYYT
+1241 DGVNFGYYT

-1260 TWNKLLN
+1260 SWEKLLKAAK

-1273 NKMFKHSTW
+1273 ATMFSHSTW
-1282 SSLSEENKKTEMSA
+1282 NTFNKAYTQDDKKKDMESVR
-1296 IETAWKDATVTIGTN
+1296 EAWQNATIKLGSN
-1311 NRLLS
+1311 NRLLN
-1316 GTRQRVIMLSDS
+1316 GTTVQRVIKLSDG

-1340 SLHVKSGKTYYF
+1340 ALHVKSGKTYYF
-1352 FMTGSKLGLCGYA
+1352 FMTGSKLGVCGYA
-1365 FVPEGFTGSFTEW
+1365 FVPKGFTGSFTEW

-1393 ADEANRKNLP
+1393 ADEANRKKLP
-1403 EPDNEKVY
+1403 EPGDENVY
-1411 STKAQTSP
+1411 NTESKTTP
-1419 GYKNLNMYDSSSK
+1419 GYVAMTLYDNPTASQ
-1432 GTNPTMTGKDG
+1432 TNPEMTGDNAKV
-1443 KYEFVNVTVNRSFQ
+1443 EFVNVTVNRSFQ
-1457 NGKWTGICLPF
+1457 SGKWTGICLPF
-1468 SVNETQVKEVFG
+1468 SVNETQVKQVFG
-1480 QHAMVISF
+1480 DNAMVISF

-1519 KPAWTDET
+1519 KPAWTDAT
-1527 PKSSVTFNHVSLE
+1527 SKDKVTFTHVSME
-1540 GVEPMTLDCV
+1540 GVSPMTLDCV

-1565 YQFIGNYTK
+1565 YQFIGNYAP

-1594 VYKEGGL
+1594 VYLEGGL
-1601 VRYAPKDATRKLS
+1601 VRYAPKDATKKLS

-1626 DEDGNEITTPEQAKM
+1626 DEDGNEITTPAQAKM

>member
-1 MFINKTNIMYTK
+1 MYTK

-35 LAQEK
+35 LAQK
-40 GKETP
+40 KETP

-60 KDFVVPTI
+60 KDFVEPTI
-68 TITNTKRN
+68 IITDEKGN
-76 NITSRFSRTYKIEDG
+76 NITSDFSRTYKIKSG

-99 NLTKPVTWQ
+99 NVTKPVTWK
-108 DATTGTTVLERYG
+108 DATTETTVLQRYG
-121 NVTIGGKTGTVKVNI
+121 DVTIGDKIGTVTVQI
-136 AFTPIGVY
+136 DFEPIGVY
-144 ADKYNN
+144 ADKYEKA
-150 LSTSYTIQVNAP
+150 TASYTIEVQAP
-162 ENITPTLTHNGNTIA
+162 TNVSATLTHNGNTI
-177 DGATLNI
+177 DGKTTLNI

-250 DAETTLTLTAKP
+250 DAETTLTLTATP
-262 KDDYTSVY
+262 KADYTSVY
-270 GDKSYTFTFPVKSS
+270 GDKPYTFTFPVKSS
-284 FISTDKKLKTYIS
+284 FINTDKKLKTFIS
-297 FKKHVQ
+297 FKEQ
-303 EVYKAPGT
+303 EQDVYKYPGT
-311 FNYYIPVITDEHGN
+311 FKYYIPVITDEHGN

-338 VSTQWNTGDLTYTV
+338 VSTQGNTGDLTYTV

-362 NPYDQATRFA
+362 NPYDQATQFA
-372 ERTVDYSS
+372 EKTVDYSS
-380 ADNPGQIT
+380 TDNPGQIT

-433 TTTTVTMTPYQGQ
+433 TATTRVTMPSYQGQ
-446 PESFSRSYDLKA
+446 PDSFSRSYDLKA
-458 NQYVLNVMKNAP
+458 NQYVLNVKKCSP

-485 KMEMTSGSRFDV
+485 NMVMTSGSRFDV

-517 FWYTYFVPDDLAWDS
+517 FWYTYFVPDKLAWDS
-532 KKGDSQLTA
+532 KKGDSQLTD
-541 ETPVKVEVTGSVTKD
+541 ETPVKVEVTGSLTDDQRKETNVK
-556 KRRED
+556 
-561 NATESIKQANGSYKT
+561 ESIKQDDGTYKT
-576 MTGTRYWTQKQWGNE
+576 MTGTRYWTQKRWGNE
-591 NWKITFHGTG
+591 NWKIIFHGKG

-619 SSAQAVIYDIAPQ
+619 SSAQAIIYNIDKQ
-632 EPVTLVIDPNSFV
+632 EPVTLVVDPNSFV
-645 IHIGETAEAPSVK
+645 IHTGETAEAPSVK

-665 DLTEHYDFTYN
+665 DLTEHYDFNYTVSN
-676 VDNTAIATVDA
+676 ANIATLD
-687 TDHHATGVAQ
+687 DNHKATGVAE
-697 GTATVTVTATG
+697 GSTTVTVKATE
-708 KADWKQKEYYKDVNS
+708 KSDWDQKDYYLGATPGTYTV
-723 ASYQIKVVPVD
+723 KVVAADP
-734 DSPAQY
+734 SQAQY
-740 EVIYDDVPTS
+740 EVIYDKVPTS
-750 DSHTNRMG
+750 NSHTNRMG

-766 KFAAGQMA
+766 KFAAGQVA

-789 EHHMKVVQS
+789 DHHMNVVQS
-798 TADVSTGGQGLDNNN
+798 TADVSTGGQGLDNDN
-813 EDHDGTGES
+813 EDKDASGKFV
-822 ATYYKD
+822 KD
-828 VLFSN
+828 VLESN
-833 GHPTNNAGVELTGY
+833 SHPTNKEGVQLMGGEA
-847 DHDPIPVHGFFL
+847 DPIPTNGFFV
-859 KIEAITNG
+859 KIEAVTNG

-872 ARFNADKTV
+872 ARFEADHTV
-881 VLVRES
+881 YLVRES
-887 DKRIERFHYDTQ
+887 DKRTERFHYDSK
-899 FIGEQDFH
+899 FIGEQPFH

-916 YLYSD
+916 YLYAD
-921 DDEMRLHGLSFE
+921 GDQMRLHGLSFE

-955 YTGKLPF
+955 YTGKLPY
-962 LRKTAYPTVEWQEL
+962 LRKTSYPTLEWQPL
-976 ENEKTSNRDIN
+976 ANEYESDRTISDI
-987 KDVATIDKGTGNLT
+987 ATIDDKGYVKA
-1001 IIGSTADK
+1001 IGPTADK
-1009 DQSGKS
+1009 DNDGKTR
-1015 IDNRVKVWAKVLG
+1015 DNRVIVSAKVYG
-1028 EKKSDGKQVVKQP
+1028 ETKSDGKRVVKTP
-1041 QYLLRISD
+1041 QYKLRISD

-1118 MDSVGSNNRTINGFK
+1118 MDSVGSDNRTIDGFK

-1139 QNPTAENVRSWS
+1139 QNPTAENVFSWNQ
-1151 LNDKNTFALPVRGAY
+1151 NDKNTFALPVRGAY
-1166 VKFEPEESGT
+1166 LKFEPEESGT
-1176 LIVYVLQNGLT
+1176 LIVYLLQNGMT
-1187 DAQEQDTKLGDK
+1187 DAQESDTKLGDK
-1199 YMLRRRAMY
+1199 YKLRRRAMY
-1208 ILDEAGHSV
+1208 ILDETGKNVALSKDSEWSEFAELAG
-1217 HLTKDDEWA
+1217 KA
-1226 GMSELSDLASTAGTS
+1226 TS
-1241 STTPDKEQLGYYT
+1241 SSTDDYANQYGFYT

-1260 TWNKLLN
+1260 SWDKLLK

-1273 NKMFKHSTW
+1273 NEMFSHSTW
-1282 SSLSEENKKTEMSA
+1282 KAFSDDQVAADRAAIKSAWENAHIDLGK
-1296 IETAWKDATVTIGTN
+1296 N
-1311 NRLLS
+1311 NRLLN
-1316 GTRQRVIMLSDS
+1316 TTTVQRVIKLSDG

-1352 FMTGSKLGLCGYA
+1352 FMTGSKLGVCGYA
-1365 FVPEGFTGSFTEW
+1365 FVPKGFTGSFTEW
-1378 TGKGKPTTENGETNE
+1378 TGKDKPTTENGETNK
-1393 ADEANRKNLP
+1393 ADEANRKLLP
-1403 EPDNEKVY
+1403 EPGNKDVY
-1411 STKAQTSP
+1411 NTESKTTP
-1419 GYKNLNMYDSSSK
+1419 GYENMTLYDNPTSTQ
-1432 GTNPTMTGKDG
+1432 TNPEMTGDNAKV
-1443 KYEFVNVTVNRSFQ
+1443 EFVNVTVNRSFQ

-1468 SVNETQVKEVFG
+1468 SVNETQVKQVFG
-1480 QHAMVISF
+1480 DNAMVISF

-1519 KPAWTDET
+1519 KPAWTDEE
-1527 PKSSVTFNHVSLE
+1527 PKSSVTFNHVSME
-1540 GVEPMTLDCV
+1540 GVKPMTLDCV

-1565 YQFIGNYTK
+1565 YQFIGNYAP

-1594 VYKEGGL
+1594 VYPEGGL
-1601 VRYAPKDATRKLS
+1601 VRYAPKNATKTLS

-1626 DEDGNEITTPEQAKM
+1626 DEDGNEITTPAQAKM

>member
-1 MFINKTNIMYTK
+1 MLINKTNIMYTK

-40 GKETP
+40 ETP
-45 TVTLSKNSYM
+45 KVKLSQDSYTVI
-55 VTVGE
+55 VGE
-60 KDFVVPTI
+60 KDFVEPTI
-68 TITNTKRN
+68 IITDKNGN
-76 NITSRFSRTYKIEDG
+76 NITSGFSRTYKIKSG

-99 NLTKPVTWQ
+99 NVTKPVTWK

-121 NVTIGGKTGTVKVNI
+121 NVTIGGKTGTVTVQI
-136 AFTPIGVY
+136 DFTPLDAY
-144 ADKYNN
+144 ADKYN
-150 LSTSYTIQVNAP
+150 STSAQYTIQVKAP
-162 ENITPTLTHNGNTIA
+162 TNVTATLTHNGDPIDDKTP
-177 DGATLNI
+177 LNI
-184 STGKNQWGN
+184 STGRKDEWNT
-193 AQSGF
+193 QSGF
-198 TALPELKLTYK
+198 TALPELKLTYE
-209 QNYDTYDITEY
+209 QNNDTYDITKY
-220 YDIYYTLG
+220 YDIDYTLG
-228 DTKGGVFS
+228 DNVGQVFS
-236 LDMTNKKLISTATT
+236 LDKTNKKLISTATT
-250 DAETTLTLTAKP
+250 DAETKLTLTAKP
-262 KDDYTSVY
+262 KADYASVY
-270 GDKSYTFTFPVKSS
+270 GDNPYTFTFKVKSS

-297 FKKHVQ
+297 FKEHKQ

-325 DITSLYKSNNTWN
+325 DITSLYKSNGTWN
-338 VSTQWNTGDLTYTV
+338 VTTQWNSGDLTYTV
-352 DFKNIYKVSK
+352 DFKNIYKESE
-362 NPYDQATRFA
+362 NPYDQATLFA
-372 ERTVDYSS
+372 EETVDYSS
-380 ADNPGQIT
+380 SENPGQIV
-388 FYGDGHAQLWSGAEY
+388 FYNDGRAQLSSGADY
-403 VRPDDYIITVTAK
+403 VRPDDYVITVTAK

-433 TTTTVTMTPYQGQ
+433 TTTPVTMTPYQGQ
-446 PESFSRSYDLKA
+446 PESLSRRYELKA

-509 SCLYEKND
+509 SCLYENND

-541 ETPVKVEVTGSVTKD
+541 ETPVKVEVIGSLTDDQRKETNVK
-556 KRRED
+556 
-561 NATESIKQANGSYKT
+561 ESIKQDDGTYKT

-619 SSAQAVIYDIAPQ
+619 SSAQAIIYNIDEQ

-645 IHIGETAEAPSVK
+645 IHTDETAQAPSVK

-665 DLTEHYDFTYN
+665 DLTEHYTFTYT
-676 VDNTAIATVDA
+676 VDNPAIATVDA

-697 GTATVTVTATG
+697 GTATVTVTATE
-708 KADWKQKEYYKDVNS
+708 KNDWAQKDYYVDATPGTYTV
-723 ASYQIKVVPVD
+723 KVVAAD
-734 DSPAQY
+734 ASPAQY
-740 EVIYDDVPTS
+740 EVIYDDVATS
-750 DSHTNRMG
+750 STHTNRMG

-766 KFAAGQMA
+766 KFAAGQVA

-789 EHHMKVVQS
+789 DLHMDVVQS
-798 TADVSTGGQGLDNNN
+798 TADVSTGGIGKNNDN
-813 EDHDGTGES
+813 EDKDASGKFV
-822 ATYYKD
+822 KD
-828 VLFSN
+828 VLVSN
-833 GHPTNNAGVELTGY
+833 GHPTNKEGVHLMGGET
-847 DHDPIPVHGFFL
+847 DPIPTNGFFV
-859 KIEAITNG
+859 KIEAVTNG

-872 ARFNADKTV
+872 ARFEADHTV
-881 VLVRES
+881 YLVRES
-887 DKRIERFHYDTQ
+887 DKRTERFYYDSE
-899 FIGEQDFH
+899 FIGEQPFH

-916 YLYSD
+916 YLYAD
-921 DDEMRLHGLSFE
+921 GDQMRLHGLSFE

-946 TAAQAFVNG
+946 DAAQAFVNG
-955 YTGKLPF
+955 YTGKLPY
-962 LRKTAYPTVEWQEL
+962 LRKTSYPTLEWQPL
-976 ENEKTSNRDIN
+976 ANEYESDRTISDI
-987 KDVATIDKGTGNLT
+987 ATIDDKGYVKA
-1001 IIGSTADK
+1001 IGPTADK
-1009 DQSGKS
+1009 DSQGKTR
-1015 IDNRVKVWAKVLG
+1015 DNRVIVSAKVYG
-1028 EKKSDGKQVVKQP
+1028 ETKSDGKRVVKTP
-1041 QYLLRISD
+1041 QYKLRISD

-1061 PQVIPQPGQRVSTTN
+1061 PQVIPQSGQRVSTTN

-1118 MDSVGSNNRTINGFK
+1118 MDSVGSDNRTIDGFK

-1139 QNPTAENVRSWS
+1139 QNPTAENVFSWNQ
-1151 LNDKNTFALPVRGAY
+1151 NDKNTFALPVRGAY
-1166 VKFEPEESGT
+1166 LKFEPEESGT
-1176 LIVYVLQNGLT
+1176 LIVYLLQNGMT
-1187 DAQEQDTKLGDK
+1187 DAQESNTKLGDK

-1208 ILDEAGHSV
+1208 ILDETGKNVALSKDSEWSEFAELAG
-1217 HLTKDDEWA
+1217 KA
-1226 GMSELSDLASTAGTS
+1226 TS
-1241 STTPDKEQLGYYT
+1241 SSTDDYANQYGFYT

-1260 TWNKLLN
+1260 SWDKLLK
-1267 AAGNDE
+1267 AADNDE
-1273 NKMFKHSTW
+1273 DKMFSHSTW
-1282 SSLSEENKKTEMSA
+1282 KAFSAEDKAKDMAAIKSAWENAHIDLGK
-1296 IETAWKDATVTIGTN
+1296 N
-1311 NRLLS
+1311 NRLLN
-1316 GTRQRVIMLSDS
+1316 TTTVQRVIKLSDG

-1352 FMTGSKLGLCGYA
+1352 FMTGSKLGVCGYA
-1365 FVPEGFTGSFTEW
+1365 FVPEGFTKHYAEW
-1378 TGKGKPTTENGETNE
+1378 IKDKKPTTTTGETNE
-1393 ADEANRKNLP
+1393 ADEANRKLLP
-1403 EPDNEKVY
+1403 EPGNKDVY
-1411 STKAQTSP
+1411 KTELKTTP
-1419 GYKNLNMYDSSSK
+1419 GYENMTLYDNPTSTQ
-1432 GTNPTMTGKDG
+1432 TNPEMTGDNAEV
-1443 KYEFVNVTVNRSFQ
+1443 EFVNVTVNRSFQ
-1457 NGKWTGICLPF
+1457 SGKWTGICLPF
-1468 SVNETQVKEVFG
+1468 SVNETQVKQVFG
-1480 QHAMVISF
+1480 NNAMVISF

-1519 KPAWTDET
+1519 KPAWTDDT
-1527 PKSSVTFNHVSLE
+1527 SKSSVTFNHVSME
-1540 GVEPMTLDCV
+1540 GVSPMTLDCV

-1565 YQFIGNYTK
+1565 YQFIGNYAP

-1594 VYKEGGL
+1594 IYDDGGL
-1601 VRYAPKDATRKLS
+1601 VRYAPKNATKTLS
-1614 MAGFRSYLKPCK
+1614 MAGFRSYLKPYK
-1626 DEDGNEITTPEQAKM
+1626 DEEGKPITTPAQAKM

-1649 DGTATGIDEIVEDM
+1649 DGTATGIDKIVEDM

-1680 LVSEKNSTEGLPA
+1680 LVSEKNSTEGLSA